1 MSGTPARQVTLYSN
15 AGHTLTHMATILY
28 ATAVLHLP
36 GVLTCL
42 TERCLGCRAWVSC
55 YTASR
60 LYRLAGSVTVGVR
73 LA

>member
-15 AGHTLTHMATILY
+15 AGHTLTHMHHP
-28 ATAVLHLP
+28 VRHGGLHLP
-36 GVLTCL
+36 GVFDLPYGECL
-42 TERCLGCRAWVSC
+42 IVEPGSRYV
-55 YTASR
+55 ASR